1 MRIDQKISEFVT
13 DGFMNLFT
21 KRGTSKDRN
30 THTFFAW
37 KGIFNPQMNL
47 QIYNGDGIGS
57 DIVDIYASDT
67 TREWIKI
74 NEDEDNEILNSMDNI
89 STKEAMKNS
98 IRWAYATGAGVIY
111 VGADDGEEDPRMP
124 LNEGNLRS
132 IKFLKVYNRA
142 QVEKDHTLIDND
154 PFSETFGLQEFYT
167 INPTQGSAFEVHRSR
182 IIEVP
187 GKITDDDTWSA
198 NGYFH
203 LSIYQKV
210 FDRLAGLNEGYCAA
224 SDTLQEYVITVL
236 KMAGLFQHMKTKGG
250 EQEVINRLNILDMS
264 KHSLNSYAIDADSN
278 ESIERLSTTLSGF
291 AEVLEKL
298 EDSVST
304 AAQIPPI
311 RLFNRPSR
319 GLSGDNDNELRMHYD
334 NMHSVQEEKLLDP
347 LKRICY
353 LIQISR
359 EGPTN
364 GEFDE
369 NKTIQFNTLWQET
382 NEEKAK
388 NFKTT
393 AEADGIYISYGAD
406 AEAIIEARYKD
417 QVDIQTDQAFE
428 GSEADG

>member
-1 MRIDQKISEFVT
+1 MRIDQKITQFVT
-13 DGFMNLFT
+13 DGFVNLFT
-21 KRGTSKDRN
+21 KRGTAKDRN
-30 THTFFAW
+30 THTFFSW
-37 KGIFNPQMNL
+37 KGLFDARMNL

-67 TREWIKI
+67 TREWVSI
-74 NEDEDNEILNSMDNI
+74 NEDEDDGILKAMDSI
-89 STKEAMKNS
+89 KTKAAIKNAV
-98 IRWAYATGAGVIY
+98 RWAYATGAGVIY
-111 VGADDGEEDPRMP
+111 IGADDGEEDPREP
-124 LNEGNLRS
+124 LNEDNLRA
-132 IKFLKVYNRA
+132 IKFLKVYNKS
-142 QVEKDHTLIDND
+142 QVAKDHTLIDND
-154 PFSETFGLQEFYT
+154 PFSEFFGMQELYT
-167 INPTQGSAFEVHRSR
+167 INPVQGSSFQVHRTR
-182 IIEVP
+182 IIEIA
-187 GKITDDDTWSA
+187 GKITDDNTWSS

-236 KMAGLFQHMKTKGG
+236 KMSGLFQHMKTKGG

-278 ESIERLSTTLSGF
+278 ESIERLSTSLSGF

-319 GLSGDNDNELRMHYD
+319 GLSGNNDNELRMHYD
-334 NMHSVQEEKLLDP
+334 NIHSIQEEKLLDP
-347 LKRICY
+347 ISRICY
-353 LIQISR
+353 LIQISS

-364 GEFDE
+364 GNVDE
-369 NKTIQFNTLWQET
+369 SKTIVFNTLWQET

-388 NFKTT
+388 NFKTN
-393 AEADGIYISYGAD
+393 ADADAIYIDRGAD

-428 GSEADG
+428 GVEEDE